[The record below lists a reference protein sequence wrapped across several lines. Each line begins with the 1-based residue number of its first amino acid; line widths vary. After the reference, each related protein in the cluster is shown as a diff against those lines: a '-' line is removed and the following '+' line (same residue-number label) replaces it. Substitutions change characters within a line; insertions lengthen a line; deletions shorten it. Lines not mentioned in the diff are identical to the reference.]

1 MVELIDSDTVTVSE
15 IDPVEVREMDPL
27 RDIVVLRVWEVE
39 ML

>member
-1 MVELIDSDTVTVSE
+1 MVELTDSDTVTVSE
-15 IDPVEVREMDPL
+15 IDPVEVREMESL